1 MNATTCTK
9 CGRAVYDVH
18 VNGEGRC
25 CYCGVAPPQ
34 KDGAA
39 RPASSK
45 PAAPRPVITEAE
57 GADLGRKDEE

>member
-1 MNATTCTK
+1 MKDTTCVI
-9 CGRAVYDVH
+9 CHRVVMAAH